1 MTYTTLP
8 LEAENLTKPNI
19 IPPKVYAS
27 NANLSKFIDCIFRT
41 LRCCA
46 GAYVGWQPKGVE
58 IRQILYLTKLLYT
71 EIEDCRREQ
80 ILSDRPNISPYEL
93 DRAMDTRFDRLLQ
106 RSHLQ
111 SVADRDVRDE
121 WEYLLKNY
129 LKENEEENE

>member
-8 LEAENLTKPNI
+8 IEVDNLENF

-27 NANLSKFIDCIFRT
+27 NANLAKFISCIFRT

-46 GAYVGWQPKGVE
+46 GAYVGWQPKGAEV
-58 IRQILYLTKLLYT
+58 RQILYLTKLLCT
-71 EIEDCRREQ
+71 EIEDCRRER
-80 ILSDRPNISPYEL
+80 ILSDRPNISPYDL
-93 DRAMDTRFDRLLQ
+93 DRAMDTYDRRPQ

-111 SVADRDVRDE
+111 CIADSDVRDE